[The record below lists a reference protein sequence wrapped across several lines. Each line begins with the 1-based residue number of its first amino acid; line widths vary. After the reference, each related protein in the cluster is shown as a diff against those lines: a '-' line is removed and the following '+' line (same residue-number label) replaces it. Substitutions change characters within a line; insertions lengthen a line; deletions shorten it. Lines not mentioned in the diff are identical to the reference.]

1 MAEKTQWHSWKVGE
15 LSKGCKLCV
24 KGRKTVLFV
33 TGLCSKKTMC
43 YYCPIAD
50 TRSGK
55 DVIYANETKIN
66 DANGLIEEIRLCSSE
81 GIGITGGDP
90 LMKIDRTTE
99 FINLVKKEFG
109 KEFHV
114 HLYCPMELVSE
125 ERLKRLNDAGLDEIR
140 FHLDVGNKEMW
151 PKLELA
157 RKFRWKIGVEI
168 PVIPSDEK
176 KYAELIEFVRGKVD
190 FLNLNELEMSD
201 SEICKIAEKG
211 FETKNEFSYAV
222 NGSEESAL
230 SLLKDCNGI
239 NVHYCTVKLKDDV
252 QIVNRL
258 RNRLKNVRKQF
269 DEVEDYHLIR
279 GVVYTRELKPSFG
292 YRKLL
297 ENIQNKDDILNKLE
311 IKKNELAKKLSI
323 KKELFLVDKIKL
335 RILTSQ
341 NVVKKFKDH
350 IKSMGLIPA
359 IVEELPSGDEF
370 EIDVEFL

>member
-24 KGRKTVLFV
+24 KGRKTVLFA

-55 DVIYANETKIN
+55 DVAYANETKI
-66 DANGLIEEIRLCSSE
+66 DSAIGLIEEIRICSSE

-90 LMKIDRTTE
+90 LMKINKTIE
-99 FINLVKKEFG
+99 FINSVKKEFG
-109 KEFHV
+109 KGFHV
-114 HLYCPMELVSE
+114 HLYCPMELVSD
-125 ERLKRLNDAGLDEIR
+125 ERLKKLNDAGLDEIR
-140 FHLDVGNKEMW
+140 FHLDIENKDMW
-151 PKLELA
+151 HKLELA
-157 RKFRWKIGVEI
+157 KFFRWKIGVEI
-168 PVIPSDEK
+168 PVIPGNEK
-176 KYAELIEFVRGKVD
+176 KYAELIEFVKGKVD
-190 FLNLNELEMSD
+190 FLNMNELEMSD
-201 SEICKIAEKG
+201 SEVCKISERG
-211 FETKNEFSYAV
+211 FEAKSEFSYAV
-222 NGSEESAL
+222 NGSEDSAL
-230 SLLKDCNGI
+230 SLLKNCNGI

-258 RNRLKNVRKQF
+258 RNRLKNIRRQF

-279 GVVYTRELKPSFG
+279 GAVYTRELKPGFG
-292 YRKLL
+292 YRKVL
-297 ENIQNKDDILNKLE
+297 ENIQNKADVLNNLE

-323 KKELFLVDKIKL
+323 KKELFFVDKIKP

-341 NVVKKFKDH
+341 NIVKKFKDH

-370 EIDVEFL
+370 EIDIDFL